1 MSKSKASK
9 SKVPESQLKISTFFG
24 RKAAVTKPTSKLF
37 TNITTAPVNG
47 SKKRELMS
55 GHDHNAHLKQNQL
68 QAKGKE
74 NISVIC
80 IDDDDDD
87 DDNDIAN
94 ESVKKSPTESFD
106 NSCAIEAKSISL
118 TNVETSLPQSPFTPT
133 KSGNQLRST
142 SGNSPDIICDT
153 PGEDTLLSSRPRK
166 TFSSRSFLLSSDSL
180 CAPPGKKQ
188 LQTSFK
194 KRMGKT
200 FQSISVQFN
209 PTCTKFT
216 GSETTGINI
225 AEDISFSSECDNSD
239 GNQSVSE
246 SSVLPKPDTIG
257 LNTKESHTEKY
268 NLGNANNAMPN
279 LVQPF
284 KNNLPDKNIQD
295 IVLQEGRQWKEVNLD
310 DILKPSE
317 ESRYNNESFNQ
328 DCLDSKEACAKNL
341 LKSNTT
347 ASSSGKLTVLKTKSW
362 SKSDNNY
369 STLQVQNKP
378 AAKLLDA
385 LENPEMKADQTETSK
400 WISRQLMQHITDSS
414 SLVNMGE
421 VTVAGDN
428 QKDTTP
434 KKVYEG
440 SRLTIKRQAKP
451 GSSPSSKRLP
461 QGGTASLKDEKIPGK
476 DLNMASC
483 LHIDHVKR
491 ALCLEDGIHE
501 VELNGSSERRSKFT
515 KERAYQ
521 FGLKEKDT
529 SSTGDN
535 KVTLKNDKDLAE
547 LLNSISPSIV
557 NHAKHSS
564 MAIKKPSKLSI
575 ATEGKKNLVE
585 KNKMDILDMQK
596 TRNLNASDMEML
608 DQLFGP
614 EEDSEP
620 ISTQVRLTDTQT
632 KVLGNL
638 EKQQRLFNNEVIV
651 IDDLES
657 PTKQDCIEI
666 FDSMEV
672 VIAPEDDGIVR
683 SLPANDMDHK
693 RKKGDNP
700 RKDETKTSQET
711 EPTDIGCESNSVDP
725 LADRIKAVGFESLE
739 MLDNSTLSMNS
750 PAVGINSSAADLG
763 QEDVQLK
770 LLDDSHIIK
779 PDSEEFN
786 DEMLHFSLDVFDDC
800 DKNLQTSKSTK
811 FNGILQKEFRFTDLW
826 QRFTVTDVS
835 YDSKNDEKVL
845 SLSSDKTNQQCSCVL
860 RGFWVDTIVAKNDV
874 VNIIGEFE
882 NGKCVLTD
890 CNGLLIVNPDLLLSG
905 TLVVSSLFCARKSV
919 LKEKF
924 QGIEKGNIQM
934 LYGSIIHSLFQQT
947 VKENIRDEKK
957 IIAKA
962 HSLLNS
968 SKFLH
973 EMYGQGVEEAKVME
987 EITSYI
993 PSLITWLKK
1002 HTEFTWPTNLGKQ
1015 SANVVVKE
1023 IHDIEENFWSPRFG
1037 LKGKIDMTVKAE
1049 LKSANTSSEIKILP
1063 LELKTGKASFSSEHK
1078 GQVTLYS
1085 MMYSDRRREPDEG
1098 ILLYLKNGDMQIV
1111 PAKPE
1116 SKSGLIQ
1123 LRNQLAHYLNSQV
1136 QRETSENNS
1145 VTYSLGQLPQ
1155 PINNPRFCGNC
1166 SQLLNCSI
1174 YQRSVEQ
1181 CAPSKDES
1189 MNSLL
1194 DEAISHLDS
1203 EELAYYKYWMLCLDL
1218 EMIKKNPKEIWCRS
1232 SSEREQN
1239 GDCIQNL
1246 SITDSTLGIP
1256 DSQFLTEGEGCS
1268 LTFTRESG
1276 PPLNAVGFTSGDLV
1290 VVSSEDGRYIALTT
1304 GFIRNITSS
1313 CVEVVVDRD
1322 YLHDT
1327 SHFENLKFRL
1337 DRNDG
1342 LSTSGYLY
1350 TNMSRLMESSA
1361 KMKRLRELVIKKSQ
1375 PHFELKL
1382 SKSLVE
1388 RVKPIFKLLN
1398 KPQRSAI
1405 LKVLMAK
1412 DYVLIKGY
1420 PGSGKTSTIVA
1431 LVKILHLSGQS
1442 VLLTSFTHSAVDNI
1456 LLKLKQDG
1464 VRFLRLGRKGRI
1476 HAQILPYSAEVVS
1489 TSPDVKD
1496 VQKLKSLYD
1505 SYDIVATSCLGINH
1519 PIFNHRKFDVCI
1531 VDEASQILQP
1541 ACMGPIFYSSKFV
1554 LVGDAKQLPPIVQSK
1569 EAKNLNMDES
1579 LFSRLENC
1587 GATFDLNL
1595 QYRMN
1600 RVIME
1605 LSNKLVYRGKLEC
1618 GSLEVANKTLDI
1630 DLEEIQTSPNWMKE
1644 ALSPLLEKSVIFL
1657 DTQQMLSTET
1667 VDGKGLINTGEADL
1681 VINLLL
1687 TLIRANVNPEVIGV
1701 IAPYRSQVKLIQFK
1715 VQGYENLGEVEVNT
1729 VDQYQGRDK
1738 NVIIVSFVRTKND
1751 NMGELLKDLRRLNV
1765 AMTRAKHKL
1774 IFVGHVKTLRSYE
1787 HMAQIISHLE
1797 ESKNILSVP
1806 EVFQV

>member
-1 MSKSKASK
+1 M
-9 SKVPESQLKISTFFG
+9 VE

-55 GHDHNAHLKQNQL
+55 DHDHNAHLKQNQL

-80 IDDDDDD
+80 IDDDDD

-118 TNVETSLPQSPFTPT
+118 INVETSLPQSPFTPT

-194 KRMGKT
+194 KRMGKS

-209 PTCTKFT
+209 QTCTKFT

-257 LNTKESHTEKY
+257 LNTQESHTEKY

-347 ASSSGKLTVLKTKSW
+347 ASSSGKLTVLKTKSF
-362 SKSDNNY
+362 SKSKWDNNY

-378 AAKLLDA
+378 APKLLDA

-400 WISRQLMQHITDSS
+400 WISRQLMQHITDNS

-421 VTVAGDN
+421 ITIAGDN

-575 ATEGKKNLVE
+575 ATEGKKHLVE
-585 KNKMDILDMQK
+585 KNNMDILDMQK

-632 KVLGNL
+632 KILGNL

-651 IDDLES
+651 IDDLEC

-672 VIAPEDDGIVR
+672 VIAPEDDGIVK
-683 SLPANDMDHK
+683 SLPAYDMDNHK
-693 RKKGDNP
+693 CKKGDNP
-700 RKDETKTSQET
+700 RKYETKTAQET

-725 LADRIKAVGFESLE
+725 LADRIKAVGFESLD
-739 MLDNSTLSMNS
+739 MLDNPTLSMNS

-786 DEMLHFSLDVFDDC
+786 DEMLHFTLDVFDDC

-845 SLSSDKTNQQCSCVL
+845 SLSSDKTNQHCSCVL
-860 RGFWVDTIVAKNDV
+860 RGFWVDTIVAKKDV

-882 NGKCVLTD
+882 NGQCVLTD

-962 HSLLNS
+962 QSLLSS

-993 PSLITWLKK
+993 PSLLTWLKK

-1136 QRETSENNS
+1136 QRETSENNF

-1194 DEAISHLDS
+1194 DEAISHMDS

-1232 SSEREQN
+1232 SSE
-1239 GDCIQNL
+1239 
-1246 SITDSTLGIP
+1246 
-1256 DSQFLTEGEGCS
+1256 
-1268 LTFTRESG
+1268 
-1276 PPLNAVGFTSGDLV
+1276 
-1290 VVSSEDGRYIALTT
+1290 
-1304 GFIRNITSS
+1304 
-1313 CVEVVVDRD
+1313 RD

-1361 KMKRLRELVIKKSQ
+1361 KMKRLRELIIKKSQ

-1388 RVKPIFKLLN
+1388 RVKPIFKTLN

-1489 TSPDVKD
+1489 TAPDVKD

-1505 SYDIVATSCLGINH
+1505 SYTNQWDINDC
-1519 PIFNHRKFDVCI
+1519 FK
-1531 VDEASQILQP
+1531 
-1541 ACMGPIFYSSKFV
+1541 
-1554 LVGDAKQLPPIVQSK
+1554 
-1569 EAKNLNMDES
+1569 KNLNMDES

-1630 DLEEIQTSPNWMKE
+1630 DVEEIQTSPNWMKE

-1667 VDGKGLINTGEADL
+1667 VDGKGLINTVEADL

-1687 TLIRANVNPEVIGV
+1687 TLLRANVNPEAIGV

-1774 IFVGHVKTLRSYE
+1774 IFIGHVKILHSYE